1 MSKLKKKANITKA
14 MHATMNPAISLPFA
28 KPSTTLSWNHKA
40 LNKKTKNNGMYIFLR
55 FIIFPNSIICLAVHI

>member
-1 MSKLKKKANITKA
+1 MSKLKKKATITKA

-40 LNKKTKNNGMYIFLR
+40 LNKRTKNNEMYILLH
-55 FIIFPNSIICLAVHI
+55 IIFPNSIICLAVHT